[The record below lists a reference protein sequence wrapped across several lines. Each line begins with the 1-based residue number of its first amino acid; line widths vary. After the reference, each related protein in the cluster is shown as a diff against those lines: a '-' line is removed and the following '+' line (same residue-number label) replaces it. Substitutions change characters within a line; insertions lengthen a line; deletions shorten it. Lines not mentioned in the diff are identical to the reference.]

1 MKRTLL
7 ILTLAL
13 CALCLKARTPRLS
26 YGLEWGYTGSF
37 LRHCDYSFICSE
49 GYRIVEHEDQWR
61 YFSNG
66 SVLANVGLDL
76 TRSVN
81 LSVYSGLLG
90 VWARRWM
97 VPVELRA
104 RYCPAGLHSDGL
116 VCHAGA
122 ALNFPTKTLKET
134 GFRVHAGAGY
144 RLAVYRDISVDLLLS
159 IQYTTDHDLIKDP
172 DTGSWVPHSSIEFNN
187 ASYLALNISAAI
199 NF

>member
-13 CALCLKARTPRLS
+13 CALCLQARTPRLS

-104 RYCPAGLHSDGL
+104 RYCPAGLHADGL

-122 ALNFPTKTLKET
+122 ALNFPTNPE
-134 GFRVHAGAGY
+134 G
-144 RLAVYRDISVDLLLS
+144 DLLPGARRRRLPPCGVPRH
-159 IQYTTDHDLIKDP
+159 QRGPAAEHTVHDRP
-172 DTGSWVPHSSIEFNN
+172 RPHKRS
-187 ASYLALNISAAI
+187 
-199 NF
+199 